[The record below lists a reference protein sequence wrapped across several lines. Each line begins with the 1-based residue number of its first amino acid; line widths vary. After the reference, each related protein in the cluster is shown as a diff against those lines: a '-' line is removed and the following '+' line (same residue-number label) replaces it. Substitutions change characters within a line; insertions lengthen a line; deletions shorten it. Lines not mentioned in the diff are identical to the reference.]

1 MHAMCHMRRRI
12 RACHMS
18 YESELLSSLSA
29 ILFRCMYVSQALDC
43 LWLLVQ

>member
-1 MHAMCHMRRRI
+1 VHVI
-12 RACHMS
+12 CHMS